1 MPDEH
6 FPADDLIARTA
17 GGDRE
22 AFALLY
28 RQFRPDVYR
37 FAAHMSGSPTLA
49 DDVVHEVFLA
59 VIESAPRYRPG
70 RAGVLPWLLGIAR
83 NHVRRWRSLRPS
95 VPLPGDETETAR
107 RIAIEPDPLEDMSRR
122 RHHDALRRAL
132 IALPIQYREAIVLCD
147 LQELTY
153 EDAARTLGCAI
164 GTVRSRI
171 YRGRALLARALS
183 DVRNDLGF
191 RSGGITRRAGLKP
204 CATGVSATGTKLS

>member
-6 FPADDLIARTA
+6 VPADELIARTA
-17 GGDRE
+17 RGDRD
-22 AFALLY
+22 AFARLY

-59 VIESAPRYRPG
+59 VIEHAPRYRPG
-70 RAGVLPWLLGIAR
+70 HAGVLPWLLGIAR
-83 NHVRRWRSLRPS
+83 NHVRRWRSLRPV
-95 VPLPGDETETAR
+95 VPLPGDETDTAR
-107 RIAIEPDPLEDMSRR
+107 RLAIEPDPLEDMSRR
-122 RHHDALRRAL
+122 RHQDALRRAL
-132 IALPIQYREAIVLCD
+132 VGLPVHYREAIVLCD

-171 YRGRALLARALS
+171 HRGRGLLARALS
-183 DVRNDLGF
+183 DVGIDRGF
-191 RSGGITRRAGLKP
+191 RRALSPSAGI
-204 CATGVSATGTKLS
+204 ATGTKLS